1 MSKQGVYK
9 ISGNTQPKVGE
20 TVTYTIDEWYPA
32 TPKEKRNPA
41 LVTWHLFKKVD
52 GKFVPTNIKKK
63 GISSFTF
70 QNTAYQNTYRI
81 EAYLHEPEGKAPMA
95 LEVQPQQSEVPK
107 INGIQLKYAN
117 NTSGNVF
124 NFTEKL
130 IAEAQCTGLEGK
142 YLTFT
147 LWEDDAKDSGH
158 DAKNLQIDSKKE
170 KVISG
175 AAKAQF
181 ILTSALMKKAIQGE
195 TDVKQL
201 EFYVTV
207 EYYEN
212 KKHASDNVNINTPQ
226 GIYIPPKKPQ
236 PKPEP
241 PTSQPKAKG
250 SPAAQKGQSQKEK
263 KGIIETTTETI
274 SGVVSEI
281 GKKIYDWAEAKGTAK
296 STQPPTQPAPSS
308 TSPSIVKEEKIENL
322 LDAYFAKKEYT
333 KQTNEEDGTHTYTF
347 GGSKQNNKTSTDI
360 EKNKVAQTILN
371 KIKDNLKSQKKYAT
385 LEVISAAL
393 TAEAY
398 GKDTVN
404 EKTVTFKTFKLGTE
418 FKRVDSAPLEDKLY
432 LVARTMLLDGK
443 QVKIIIKEK
452 DGLIKGTT
460 DSVLP
465 VLEITEEQMEQKA
478 NSGEVAGTEKTEF
491 SGVVKDNMVKIPIH
505 LRPKSD
511 EELKQWKEKINK
523 GKEDGTYTY
532 KFGGPTSIKNET
544 EKKSIAGTILNN
556 AKTGKRGN
564 PKIED
569 GKTSSVEEIEK
580 VLEIKDYKEGDTITF
595 KLLKK
600 IPELLYLNAKAQ
612 GEKQHDKEFLKK
624 EGAYFQI
631 GNKCPRCEAEI
642 TFEQVKEIFPAA
654 TSNESLA
661 KLLIQELNEIRLKY
675 EINTCKRKAHL
686 ITQMGSETEFRTLLE
701 EISNY
706 SVSTLKS
713 LFGYFSRHPRE
724 AELYK
729 GNTYELAIRAYGLR
743 NVDNE
748 QDIISCSVSRVDNC
762 NDLGNETK
770 QDGYKYI
777 GRGLIQLT
785 GKYNYTK
792 INSEF
797 QKAFPGQGNLVTNPE
812 LLEQPKYA
820 VMSGLSYWINNNLNK
835 KADEGTSDDVVN
847 SITRIINRNLDQSHY
862 TRRRNFFKKA
872 TTAFKVDECMPDEG
886 NSNSTWHDPIA
897 YSQRT
902 YYNSE
907 GNHAEKNGAF
917 GKVRNGGTKN
927 HQGLDLFATPG
938 TPAVACL
945 DGIVVEIMESSSYGT
960 ILILEVDGEDLRAA
974 KRNYT
979 LQFTGEIENG
989 AGFDSN
995 ASKYYLRYCHL
1006 SSIEVSSGEVTAG
1019 KTICYTGES
1028 GNAKGVPNPHL
1039 HFEIGS
1045 NKYPGSME
1053 GTNNRTNPAYYV
1065 NLKTID
1071 EPKQTSVKNER
1082 S

>member
-1 MSKQGVYK
+1 MSKQGIYK
-9 ISGNTQPKVGE
+9 ISGNTKPKVGE
-20 TVTYTIDEWYPA
+20 LTTYAIDAWYPA
-32 TPKEKRNPA
+32 TPIEKRNPA
-41 LVTWHLFKKVD
+41 LVTWHLFKKVN
-52 GKFVPTNIKKK
+52 GKFVPTNIKKI
-63 GISSFTF
+63 GTSSFTF
-70 QNTAYQNTYRI
+70 NTTAYKDIFRI
-81 EAYLHEPEGKAPMA
+81 EAYLHNPEGKSPMA
-95 LEVQPQQSEVPK
+95 LEVQPQPNDVPR
-107 INGIQLKYAN
+107 INTVELKYVDDTPGA
-117 NTSGNVF
+117 VF

-130 IAEAQCTGLEGK
+130 IAEAKCMNLEAQ
-142 YLTFT
+142 YLQFT
-147 LWEDDAKDSGH
+147 LWEDDSRDSGH
-158 DAKNLQIDSKKE
+158 NDKNLLIDSKKS
-170 KVISG
+170 KVING
-175 AAKAQF
+175 TAKAEF
-181 ILTSALMKKAIQGE
+181 ILTKALMKKAMEGE
-195 TDVKQL
+195 TNPQQL

-207 EYYEN
+207 EYYAH
-212 KKHASDNVNINTPQ
+212 KKHATGNVNINTPEALRT
-226 GIYIPPKKPQ
+226 PPGQPQ
-236 PKPEP
+236 
-241 PTSQPKAKG
+241 QP
-250 SPAAQKGQSQKEK
+250 Q
-263 KGIIETTTETI
+263 
-274 SGVVSEI
+274 
-281 GKKIYDWAEAKGTAK
+281 
-296 STQPPTQPAPSS
+296 QPAPVPELPEPQTAHGQANNTQPTTLPPQGG
-308 TSPSIVKEEKIENL
+308 TSPTTVNPVKIEEL

-333 KQTNEEDGTHTYTF
+333 KQTGEEDGTHTYTF
-347 GGSKQNNKTSTDI
+347 GGSKSGNKTVTAE
-360 EKNKVAQTILN
+360 EKNQVALSILS
-371 KIKDNLKSQKKYAT
+371 KIKDSLKSQKKYT
-385 LEVISAAL
+385 TPEVIAGAL
-393 TAEAY
+393 TAQAY

-404 EKTVTFKTFKLGTE
+404 EKTVTFKTFKLGAN
-418 FKRVDSAPLEDKLY
+418 FKKVDSAPLDDKLY
-432 LVARTMLLDGK
+432 LVARAMLLDGK
-443 QVKIIIKEK
+443 QATISIKEK
-452 DGLIKGTT
+452 GGLIKG
-460 DSVLP
+460 SAGAFLP
-465 VLEITEEQMEQKA
+465 ALEITEEQMEQKTP
-478 NSGEVAGTEKTEF
+478 SGKEVPGTEKTVF
-491 SGVVKDNMVKIPIH
+491 TGTIKDNMVRIPIH
-505 LRPKSD
+505 LRPKSED
-511 EELKQWKEKINK
+511 ELKQWKEKLSK

-532 KFGGPTSIKNET
+532 TFGGSTSIKNDT
-544 EKKSIAGTILNN
+544 DKKSIAGTILKN
-556 AKTGKRGN
+556 AKSGKRGN
-564 PKIED
+564 PKIEE

-580 VLEIKDYKEGDTITF
+580 ILEIKEYNEGSIITF
-595 KLLKK
+595 KLFKK
-600 IPELLYLNAKAQ
+600 VPELLYLHTKVQ

-642 TFEQVKEIFPAA
+642 TFEQIKEIFPAA
-654 TSNESLA
+654 ASNEPLA
-661 KLLIQELNEIRLKY
+661 KLLIKELNDIRLKY
-675 EINTCKRKAHL
+675 EINTCIRKAHL

-701 EISNY
+701 EIGNY

-748 QDIISCSVSRVDNC
+748 KDIISCSVSRVNNC

-797 QKAFPGQGNLVTNPE
+797 QKAFPGQGNLITNPE

-820 VMSGLSYWINNNLNK
+820 VMSGLSYWINNKLSE

-847 SITRIINRNLDQSHY
+847 SITRIINQNLDQSHY

-872 TTAFKVDECMPDEG
+872 ITAFKVDECTPDEDIK
-886 NSNSTWHDPIA
+886 NSTWHDPLA

-917 GKVRNGGTKN
+917 GKVRNGGKKN

-960 ILILEVDGEDLRAA
+960 ILILEVNGDDLRAA

-979 LQFTGEIENG
+979 LQFAGEIENG

-1006 SSIEVSSGEVTAG
+1006 SAVEINSGEVTAG

-1045 NKYPGSME
+1045 NKYPGNME
-1053 GTNNRTNPAYYV
+1053 GTNNRTNPAFYI
-1065 NLKTID
+1065 NLKSID
-1071 EPKQTSVKNER
+1071 EPKQTSVKNAR